1 MGHFARENFCRRF
14 ALISNVVIPV
24 LMVVVMPVFCHIID
38 EDEAQQRHKCSITTN
53 FQGGAIRGCRMK
65 KMISC
70 QKAIAIV
77 SVAVIAMVSLV
88 PPVVRS
94 ITIKEEEDLSRQMM
108 AAIYKY
114 YDVIDDPVIND
125 YVTDIGNRIL
135 ATLPQQPFRYQ
146 FHVIKD
152 DVYNAFATP
161 AGHIFVYT
169 GLIEAMQEEEEL
181 AGILGHEIA
190 HVYCRHISQKIE
202 RQKKMGW
209 ASLAGLA
216 AGVLLGVG
224 GAGEAAQAVTMGSQA
239 ATQSA
244 ELAYGRDDEMQ
255 ADQFGVKF
263 ITGAGYNAEGL
274 LKILKK
280 IRGKTWF
287 GSDQIPTYLKTH
299 PAVEDRIAFIGSWIE
314 SYNATA
320 KPIARVSEDNFIRVH
335 TRVETRYGDEETVLS
350 RLEAEVAANPGDS
363 LTHYRY
369 GLILARAGK
378 RSEAI
383 KEMRVALTKR
393 AFDPYILKDLGW
405 IYFLDGQFLQALKTL
420 KSACSMIS
428 KDPECTFY
436 LGRTQMEL
444 GNLPEAVDN
453 FQQLTVQYPKFIP
466 AFYYLGQSLGQQQQ
480 LGDAHYYLGV
490 YYLKKRDF
498 KNALV
503 QLKQALKHM
512 KDADRRKQIEG
523 WVAKM
528 EGQGKKK

>member
-1 MGHFARENFCRRF
+1 
-14 ALISNVVIPV
+14 
-24 LMVVVMPVFCHIID
+24 
-38 EDEAQQRHKCSITTN
+38 
-53 FQGGAIRGCRMK
+53 MK
-65 KMISC
+65 KMNSN

-77 SVAVIAMVSLV
+77 IIAVIAMVSLI

-108 AAIYKY
+108 TAIYKY
-114 YDVIDDPVIND
+114 YDVIDDPVVVD
-125 YVTDIGNRIL
+125 YVNDIGNRIL

-146 FHVIKD
+146 FHVIRD

-161 AGHIFVYT
+161 GGHIFVYT
-169 GLIEAMQEEEEL
+169 GLIDAMEEEEEL

-216 AGVLLGVG
+216 AGILLGVG

-263 ITGAGYNAEGL
+263 ISGAGYNAEGL

-280 IRGKTWF
+280 IRSKTWF

-299 PAVEDRIAFIGSWIE
+299 PAVEDRIAFIGSWVE

-320 KPIARVSEDNFIRVH
+320 KPIPPVNEDNFIRVH
-335 TRVETRYGDEETVLS
+335 TRVETRYGDEETILS
-350 RLEAEVAANPGDS
+350 RLESDVVRNPADP

-383 KEMRVALTKR
+383 KQMRVALTKR

-405 IYFLDGQFLQALKTL
+405 IYFLDGQFPQALKTL
-420 KSACSMIS
+420 KSAHSMIP
-428 KDPECTFY
+428 KDPECAFY

-453 FQQLTVQYPKFIP
+453 FRKLTVHYPRFTP
-466 AFYYLGQSLGQQQQ
+466 AYYYLGQSLGQQQE
-480 LGDAHYYLGV
+480 LGEAHYYLGV
-490 YYLKKRDF
+490 YYLRKREY
-498 KNALV
+498 KNAVV
-503 QLKQALKHM
+503 QLQQALKHM
-512 KDADRRKQIEG
+512 EDADKRKQVEG
-523 WVAKM
+523 WLAKM
-528 EGQGKKK
+528 KGPEKKK

>member
-1 MGHFARENFCRRF
+1 
-14 ALISNVVIPV
+14 
-24 LMVVVMPVFCHIID
+24 
-38 EDEAQQRHKCSITTN
+38 
-53 FQGGAIRGCRMK
+53 MK
-65 KMISC
+65 KMRSF
-70 QKAIAIV
+70 QKIIAVVIV
-77 SVAVIAMVSLV
+77 TAFVMGGLIPPMVF
-88 PPVVRS
+88 S

-114 YDVIDDPVIND
+114 YDIIDDPLVVN
-125 YVTDIGNRIL
+125 YVNDIGKRIL
-135 ATLPQQPFRYQ
+135 AILPQQPFNYH

-169 GLIEAMQEEEEL
+169 GLINAMDEEEEL

-209 ASLAGLA
+209 ASLAGIA

-244 ELAYGRDDEMQ
+244 ELAYSRDDEMQ

-263 ITGAGYNAEGL
+263 ITEAGYSAEGL

-280 IRGKTWF
+280 IRSKTWF

-314 SYNATA
+314 SYDATHR
-320 KPIARVSEDNFIRVH
+320 PIPLVNEDNFQRVH

-350 RLEAEVAANPGDS
+350 RLQNDVARNPGDP
-363 LTHYRY
+363 LAHYRY

-383 KEMRVALTKR
+383 KQMRIALTKR

-405 IYFLDGQFLQALKTL
+405 IYYLDGQFPQALKTL
-420 KSACSMIS
+420 KSASSMNP
-428 KDPECTFY
+428 KDPECIFY
-436 LGRTQMEL
+436 LGRTQLEM
-444 GNLPEAVDN
+444 GNLPEAIAN
-453 FQQLTVQYPKFIP
+453 FRKLTLQNAKFTP
-466 AFYYLGQSLGQQQQ
+466 AYFYLGQSLGQNQE
-480 LGDAHYYLGV
+480 LGEAHYYLGV
-490 YYLKKRDF
+490 YYLKMRDF
-498 KNALV
+498 KNAVV
-503 QLKQALKHM
+503 QFKQALKHVE
-512 KDADRRKQIEG
+512 DADKRKQIEG
-523 WVAKM
+523 WLAKL
-528 EGQGKKK
+528 GGDGKKKKN